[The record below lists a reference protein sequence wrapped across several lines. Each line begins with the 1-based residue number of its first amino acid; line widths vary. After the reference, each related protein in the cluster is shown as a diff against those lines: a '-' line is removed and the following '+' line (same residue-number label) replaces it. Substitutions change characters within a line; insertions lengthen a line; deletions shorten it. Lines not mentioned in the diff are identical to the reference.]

1 MRPAKGAPRLLLSP
15 WFWLVLH
22 SVICVIA
29 LAITLNE
36 KLWWTAGMA
45 IAGAVLGA
53 VLAVVPVWMM
63 MSHYTNETGYGAG
76 NAGIFFCCTVPLFPP
91 LGLALGM
98 VAGYAIDQSQ
108 GREW

>member
-1 MRPAKGAPRLLLSP
+1 MSP
-15 WFWLVLH
+15 WFWLILH

-29 LAITLNE
+29 VAFALHA

-63 MSHYTNETGYGAG
+63 MQDYTNKTGYAAG
-76 NAGIFFCCTVPLFPP
+76 NAGIIFVCTVPLFPP

-98 VAGYAIDQSQ
+98 AIGYAIDNPQR
-108 GREW
+108 RERKPVADDAA